1 MVTVGNTFAQQT
13 EHSSM
18 KRVLVPMDGSSQS
31 EAALEEAFDLFPD
44 GKVHVVHVIQVRK
57 IAGDETRTG
66 HEIAIEEGEEICERA
81 EEIASSHGR
90 TVETATMDGNAA
102 KCIVLYAE
110 ENDIDHI
117 VMGSTGRSGFS
128 RLLLGSV
135 AETVTRRAPCSVTIV
150 RE

>member
-1 MVTVGNTFAQQT
+1 
-13 EHSSM
+13 M
-18 KRVLVPMDGSSQS
+18 KRILVPMDGSSQS
-31 EAALEEAFDLFPD
+31 EAALEEAFDLFPE
-44 GKVHVVHVIQVRK
+44 GEIHVVHVVQVRK
-57 IAGDETRTG
+57 IAGDDTRTG
-66 HEIAIEEGEEICERA
+66 HELAIEEGEEICERA
-81 EEIASSHGR
+81 TEIAANHDRG
-90 TVETATMDGNAA
+90 VETDTMDGNAA

-135 AETVTRRAPCSVTIV
+135 AEAVTRRAPCTVTIV